1 MEQCEISESW
11 DFVNNFVFTI
21 FGMRLYCRLFR
32 RKLKLSEQQKVS
44 PLSKYNLCHLF
55 QHQIEARVLDACGRE
70 EFELFSSQ
78 ILEQEEA
85 LEITARELQS

>member
-21 FGMRLYCRLFR
+21 LGMRLYCRLFR